1 MEFDASR
8 NNPDRNS
15 DTGNLDQPDE
25 LDLLIQHLFTDFE
38 KKADESFESVRKGL
52 YHAIMFELSYD
63 SNT

>member
-15 DTGNLDQPDE
+15 DTGNLNQPDE
-25 LDLLIQHLFTDFE
+25 LDLLIYGLFTDFDE
-38 KKADESFESVRKGL
+38 QADESFEPVRNGL
-52 YHAIMFELSYD
+52 YHAIMFELSFD